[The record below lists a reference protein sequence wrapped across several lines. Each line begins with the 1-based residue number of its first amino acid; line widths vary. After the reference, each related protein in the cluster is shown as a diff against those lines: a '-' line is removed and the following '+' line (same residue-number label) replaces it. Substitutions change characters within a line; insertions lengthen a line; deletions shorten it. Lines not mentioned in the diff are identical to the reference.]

1 MVGVYFILETLC
13 DNSHRDD
20 VDPKESDFN
29 TTMVSPTGD
38 VNIDMDNFGVTSL
51 GEDDALR
58 LRYMTFL
65 CEDGMNFLGMKDCP
79 PILFRSFFHLII
91 PLFCQFFKLFPSI
104 MISHNF
110 P

>member
-13 DNSHRDD
+13 DNSHRDE

-65 CEDGMNFLGMKDCP
+65 CGDEIIILYS
-79 PILFRSFFHLII
+79 PIQVQV
-91 PLFCQFFKLFPSI
+91 PLFVTDVMVHVPRMGPNCT
-104 MISHNF
+104 
-110 P
+110 